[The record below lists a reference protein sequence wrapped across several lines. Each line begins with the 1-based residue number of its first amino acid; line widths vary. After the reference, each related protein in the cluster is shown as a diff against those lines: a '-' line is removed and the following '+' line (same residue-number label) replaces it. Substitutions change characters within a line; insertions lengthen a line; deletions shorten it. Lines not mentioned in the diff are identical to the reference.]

1 MLFDTATTLFTLA
14 FDVSGVELL
23 QLEYMKA
30 HRNAYD
36 KRMTEAQEQ
45 QLERRLDRLY
55 RAGWH
60 V

>member
-30 HRNAYD
+30 YSNAYGE
-36 KRMTEAQEQ
+36 RITEAQEQ
-45 QLERRLDRLY
+45 QLDSSACPADSLD
-55 RAGWH
+55 
-60 V
+60 